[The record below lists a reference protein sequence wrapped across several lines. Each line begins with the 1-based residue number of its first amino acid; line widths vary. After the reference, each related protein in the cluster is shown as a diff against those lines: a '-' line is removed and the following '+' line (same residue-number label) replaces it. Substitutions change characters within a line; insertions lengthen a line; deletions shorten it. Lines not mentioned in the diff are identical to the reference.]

1 MSSVLAG
8 HIMTALRVAVR
19 LAIALV
25 VVGCIGAALWLM
37 ALGQPPPSQTGPA
50 DGGQQERT
58 ESGVTWVPGIGNRVY
73 GNCTRILSIDGG
85 GVRGLVPALML
96 AEIERRTGR
105 PIFQQFDLVVGTSTG
120 AILALGLTRPSN
132 ADARRAAF
140 SAQDL
145 VRLYREQA
153 THIFPRSFAPLRY
166 VRRIFRPKFSPD
178 DVEAIF
184 DRYFEDVRLIEALT
198 NVAVPAYDIEDN
210 RRLWFR
216 SISSAHGDVLM
227 RDLVR
232 GATAAPTFFP
242 PARFAVKRRVSAK
255 GHVALV
261 DGALF
266 ANNPSQDAL
275 LFGQQLRNQGD
286 KSVLLVSLG
295 TGRSARQNSF
305 EAAWGWGVLGW
316 MDPLLDIA
324 FSDPAID
331 DLMSR
336 ELEGRGN
343 YFRLQV
349 DLGAVFVD
357 LDDSSPEATQRL
369 EKSTASFMTR
379 QAEQISSL
387 VSELSL
393 PRPPNCGRPVGAD
406 YERPDGARVRTNP
419 VKAN

>member
-1 MSSVLAG
+1 M
-8 HIMTALRVAVR
+8 ALKVVVR
-19 LAIALV
+19 LTAALV
-25 VVGCIGAALWLM
+25 VVCGISAVLWLV
-37 ALGQPPPSQTGPA
+37 ALGQPPTLPSGPPD
-50 DGGQQERT
+50 DGAQDMT
-58 ESGVTWVPGIGNRVY
+58 ETGVTWVPGIGNRVY

-85 GVRGLVPALML
+85 GVRGLVPALLL
-96 AEIERRTGR
+96 AEVERRTGR

-132 ADARRAAF
+132 ADARRPAF

-145 VRLYREQA
+145 VQLYREQSPQ
-153 THIFPRSFAPLRY
+153 IFPRSFAPLRY

-178 DVEAIF
+178 DIEGIF
-184 DRYFEDVRLIEALT
+184 ETYFEDVRLIEALT

-232 GATAAPTFFP
+232 GAIAAPTFFP
-242 PARFAVKRRVSAK
+242 PARFAVTKRVSAK
-255 GHVALV
+255 GYVALV

-275 LFGQQLRNQGD
+275 LFGQQLRTQGD
-286 KSVLLVSLG
+286 RSVLLLSVG
-295 TGRSARQNSF
+295 TGRSVHKNSF

-316 MDPLLDIA
+316 MDPLLEIA

-331 DLMSR
+331 DLMSQQ
-336 ELEGRGN
+336 LEGRGN

-349 DLGAVFVD
+349 DLGAIPIE
-357 LDDSSPEATQRL
+357 LDDSSPETAQRL
-369 EKSTASFMTR
+369 DARTVLFMT
-379 QAEQISSL
+379 QQEDQIRSL

-393 PRPPNCGRPVGAD
+393 PRSPNCSRPAGAD
-406 YERPDGARVRTNP
+406 YERPDGARIRTNP

>member
-1 MSSVLAG
+1 MSSAIARRV
-8 HIMTALRVAVR
+8 MTTLRMVVR
-19 LAIALV
+19 LTTTLV
-25 VVGCIGAALWLM
+25 FVGSIGTALWLM
-37 ALGQPPPSQTGPA
+37 ALGQPPLFQTGPP
-50 DGGQQERT
+50 DGEQQGGT
-58 ESGVTWVPGIGNRVY
+58 ESGVSWVPGIGSKAY

-105 PIFQQFDLVVGTSTG
+105 PIFQQFDLVVGASTG

-132 ADARRAAF
+132 ADARQAAF

-145 VRLYREQA
+145 VQLYREQV
-153 THIFPRSFAPLRY
+153 THIFPGSFAPLRY
-166 VRRIFRPKFSPD
+166 VRRVFRPKFSPD
-178 DVEAIF
+178 DVEGIF
-184 DRYFEDVRLIEALT
+184 KKYFEDVRLVEVLT

-216 SISSAHGDVLM
+216 SISSAHADVLM

-242 PARFAVKRRVSAK
+242 PARFAVNKRVSAK

-266 ANNPSQDAL
+266 ANNPSQSAL
-275 LFGQQLRNQGD
+275 LFGQQLRSQGD
-286 KSVLLVSLG
+286 RSVLLVSLG
-295 TGRSARQNSF
+295 TGRSARKNSF

-316 MDPLLDIA
+316 MDPLLEIV

-349 DLGAVFVD
+349 DLGPVPVE
-357 LDDSSPEATQRL
+357 LDDSSPEAALRL
-369 EKSTASFMTR
+369 NASTELFMTR
-379 QAEQISSL
+379 QEDQIRH
-387 VSELSL
+387 VVFELSS
-393 PRPPNCGRPVGAD
+393 PRSPICGKPLGAD
-406 YERPDGARVRTNP
+406 YERPEGARIRANP
-419 VKAN
+419 AAP

>member
-1 MSSVLAG
+1 
-8 HIMTALRVAVR
+8 MTALRVVVR
-19 LAIALV
+19 LAATLA
-25 VVGCIGAALWLM
+25 VVGCVGAALWLT
-37 ALGQPPPSQTGPA
+37 ALGQPPYFKAGPT
-50 DGGQQERT
+50 DSGLLEKT
-58 ESGVTWVPGIGNRVY
+58 ESGVTWVPGIGNKAY

-105 PIFQQFDLVVGTSTG
+105 PIFQQFDLVVGASTG

-132 ADARRAAF
+132 TDARRAAY

-145 VRLYREQA
+145 VQLYRDQA

-166 VRRIFRPKFSPD
+166 VRRIFRPKFGPD
-178 DVEAIF
+178 EVDGIF
-184 DRYFEDVRLIEALT
+184 ERYFEDVRLIEVLT

-232 GATAAPTFFP
+232 GATAAPTYFP
-242 PARFAVKRRVSAK
+242 PARFAVNKRVSAK

-266 ANNPSQDAL
+266 ANNPSQNAL

-286 KSVLLVSLG
+286 TSVLLVSLG
-295 TGRSARQNSF
+295 TGRSARKNSF

-316 MDPLLDIA
+316 MDPLLEIA

-331 DLMSR
+331 DQMSR

-349 DLGAVFVD
+349 DLGAVPID
-357 LDDSSPEATQRL
+357 LDDSSPEAARWV
-369 EKSTASFMTR
+369 EASTGLFMSR
-379 QAEQISSL
+379 QEDQISSL

-393 PRPPNCGRPVGAD
+393 PRSPNCSRPAGAD
-406 YERPDGARVRTNP
+406 YERPEGARIRNP
-419 VKAN
+419 AFK

>member
-1 MSSVLAG
+1 MSSAIAG
-8 HIMTALRVAVR
+8 LVMTALRVVVW
-19 LAIALV
+19 LTTTLV
-25 VVGCIGAALWLM
+25 VVGCIGLALWLM
-37 ALGQPPPSQTGPA
+37 ALGQPPPFQSDPPG
-50 DGGQQERT
+50 GGQPERT

-85 GVRGLVPALML
+85 GVRGLVPALLL

-105 PIFQQFDLVVGTSTG
+105 PIYQQFDLVVGTSTG
-120 AILALGLTRPSN
+120 AILTLGLTRPSN

-145 VRLYREQA
+145 VQLYREQA

-178 DVEAIF
+178 DVEGIF
-184 DRYFEDVRLIEALT
+184 EKYFEDVRLIEALT

-210 RRLWFR
+210 KRLWFR
-216 SISSAHGDVLM
+216 SISSAYGDVLM

-242 PARFAVKRRVSAK
+242 PARFAVKKGVAEK

-266 ANNPSQDAL
+266 ANNPSQNAL

-295 TGRSARQNSF
+295 TGRSARKNSF

-336 ELEGRGN
+336 ELDGRGN
-343 YFRLQV
+343 YFRLQI
-349 DLGAVFVD
+349 DLGAVPVE

-369 EKSTASFMTR
+369 DATTALFMTR
-379 QAEQISSL
+379 QEDQIRSL

-393 PRPPNCGRPVGAD
+393 PRAPGCGRPAGAD
-406 YERPDGARVRTNP
+406 YERPDGARIRTNP
-419 VKAN
+419 ARR